1 VKGKALVKHYRVL
14 HKPGGPYIIGGS
26 QCNELV
32 RSHALPF
39 LSLLYCSRRTHWH
52 LPDRSPRALLGCLIQ
67 EEVIAKY
74 NKEMRLK
81 RPCDGWPYEALFPDQ
96 ASESAT
102 LRVKQEAV
110 NNYVSIAF

>member
-1 VKGKALVKHYRVL
+1 MQRTRTLARFAFF
-14 HKPGGPYIIGGS
+14 S
-26 QCNELV
+26 
-32 RSHALPF
+32 S
-39 LSLLYCSRRTHWH
+39 SLLLASHTLALAQSLTARTVG
-52 LPDRSPRALLGCLIQ
+52 LLDQ

>member
-1 VKGKALVKHYRVL
+1 MQRTRTRV
-14 HKPGGPYIIGGS
+14 
-26 QCNELV
+26 
-32 RSHALPF
+32 AA
-39 LSLLYCSRRTHWH
+39 RRT
-52 LPDRSPRALLGCLIQ
+52 LALAQSLTVRTVGLDQ

>member
-1 VKGKALVKHYRVL
+1 MNSYARTLCLFSFSTAHAT
-14 HKPGGPYIIGGS
+14 HIG
-26 QCNELV
+26 NLPN
-32 RSHALPF
+32 RSL
-39 LSLLYCSRRTHWH
+39 
-52 LPDRSPRALLGCLIQ
+52 RALLGCLTQ

-102 LRVKQEAV
+102 LRVKQEAI